1 LDRRVQLH
9 LFRGGYCGLVRV
21 DAERV
26 NLCIVTDRSG
36 ARFHNDCEAL
46 FGHTVRQ
53 NPHFRNLGIEPEPLE
68 PLQSVHPLRGP
79 MNAPARNGVF
89 LVGDAL
95 RIMEP
100 FTGQGILFALRTA
113 EIAAESI
120 GSPSQ
125 SERSYVA
132 NVTTLYQQRGRT
144 NEWLRRV
151 MYREQA
157 ARVIIPL
164 VRRLP
169 ALARWL
175 ADNVL
180 GEERRFR

>member
-1 LDRRVQLH
+1 
-9 LFRGGYCGLVRV
+9 
-21 DAERV
+21 
-26 NLCIVTDRSG
+26 
-36 ARFHNDCEAL
+36 
-46 FGHTVRQ
+46 
-53 NPHFRNLGIEPEPLE
+53 
-68 PLQSVHPLRGP
+68 
-79 MNAPARNGVF
+79 MNVPARDGVF

-113 EIAAESI
+113 EIAAESVS
-120 GSPSQ
+120 SPSQ
-125 SERSYVA
+125 PERSYA
-132 NVTTLYQQRGRT
+132 ADVTMLYRRRGRT

-151 MYREQA
+151 MYRERA
-157 ARVIIPL
+157 ARAIIPL

-169 ALARWL
+169 GLAHWL